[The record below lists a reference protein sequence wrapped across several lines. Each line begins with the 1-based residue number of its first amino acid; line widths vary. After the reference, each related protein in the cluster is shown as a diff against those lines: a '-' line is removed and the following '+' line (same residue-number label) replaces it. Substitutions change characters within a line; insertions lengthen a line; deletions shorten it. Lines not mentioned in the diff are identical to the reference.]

1 MGHEFPEDSAIWDD
15 AVALDRAHVFH
26 SWSAQKKIHP
36 FEIVTGHGST
46 LVDAEGKEYLDFTS
60 QLVNVNIGYQ
70 HPKVLAGIAEQSQ
83 LMCTLGPGY
92 ANLARGRAANLVAKR
107 APEGF
112 SKVFFTNAGADAN
125 ENAIRAAR
133 QFTGRDKIISSY
145 RSYHGNTGA
154 AISATGDWR
163 RKPNDFSR
171 GHVHIM
177 TPYLYRSPFFA
188 QTEDEECA
196 RALEHFEQVVRFEG
210 PDTIAAVLL
219 ESIPGTAGVMVPPKD
234 YFKGIREITR
244 KYGILMITDEV
255 MAGFGRTGE
264 WFALDAFDYVPDLIS
279 FAKGCNSGYVPA
291 GGVIFSDEIAHSFDE
306 RVFPGGLTYSGHPL
320 AMASIVAAQE
330 AMEAEDI
337 VGNAH
342 RVGEDVI
349 SAGLNDLKS
358 RHEHIGDVRGKGVM
372 WVAEMVADRT
382 SKDMLDGETMSAI
395 HSKAMDAGLLVDV
408 HDNRIH
414 VVPPCVITPE
424 EAKRGIDILDGVL
437 SELGL

>member
-1 MGHEFPEDSAIWDD
+1 
-15 AVALDRAHVFH
+15 
-26 SWSAQKKIHP
+26 
-36 FEIVTGHGST
+36 
-46 LVDAEGKEYLDFTS
+46 
-60 QLVNVNIGYQ
+60 
-70 HPKVLAGIAEQSQ
+70 
-83 LMCTLGPGY
+83 
-92 ANLARGRAANLVAKR
+92 
-107 APEGF
+107 
-112 SKVFFTNAGADAN
+112 
-125 ENAIRAAR
+125 
-133 QFTGRDKIISSY
+133 
-145 RSYHGNTGA
+145 
-154 AISATGDWR
+154 
-163 RKPNDFSR
+163 
-171 GHVHIM
+171 M

-349 SAGLNDLKS
+349 SAGLNDLKGK
-358 RHEHIGDVRGKGVM
+358 HEHIGDVRGKGVM
-372 WVAEMVADRT
+372 WVAEMVANRT